1 MKTKAPIRVWCLLV
15 LSMFLSA
22 PLHAG
27 NLLMARTELPLAE
40 VEKVLKEAI
49 QDQGYSALGSHR
61 VDVSLVSVGLMG
73 KDYLAVTLE
82 KESDSDLITRYPELA
97 AYLPLRIV
105 TIAENEST
113 VLVTLNPLYL
123 NNFFK
128 QEELY
133 GVFWQWSKDLSRILE
148 VMREA
153 GE

>member
-1 MKTKAPIRVWCLLV
+1 MKTRMSMQIWFLLV
-15 LSMFLSA
+15 LLLFFLA

-40 VEKVLKEAI
+40 VEEVLKEAI

-82 KESDSDLITRYPELA
+82 REGDSDLVTRFPELA
-97 AYLPLRIV
+97 VYLPLRIV

-133 GVFWQWSKDLSRILE
+133 GVFWQWNKDLSRILE